1 MFHILLNLPF
11 FYYLG
16 TWFQKSKEELKAFKE
31 RKEQAMAEKMYFVI
45 KGGPKNHLERSNNIK
60 EGSFNFHFRILWNKK
75 ETRYF
80 WLKLQDISLI
90 WTNVSTEKN
99 FK

>member
-31 RKEQAMAEKMYFVI
+31 RKEQAMAEKMHFVI
-45 KGGPKNHLERSNNIK
+45 KGGLKITWKGLTILRKVVLTFISVFYETKKRRDIFDSNYRT
-60 EGSFNFHFRILWNKK
+60 FL
-75 ETRYF
+75 
-80 WLKLQDISLI
+80 
-90 WTNVSTEKN
+90 
-99 FK
+99 